1 MLNKNDEFHSLSED
15 IIFKYIFGCKK
26 NIRFT
31 TWLLESLFNLPQNS
45 LKDNINI
52 ENSLTLNKTKFLE
65 KGFELDIKISMPSG
79 WIINLEM
86 YQFGFRKKERIKS
99 LMYIMHIMSTGLDIG
114 HNYEMDK
121 KHLQINFIIDKKY
134 PSGTYL
140 MLDKRNNKL
149 LVDDLIQVDVINID
163 NYKDSR
169 YDVDEYIKKLFLL
182 MKARM

>member
-1 MLNKNDEFHSLSED
+1 
-15 IIFKYIFGCKK
+15 
-26 NIRFT
+26 
-31 TWLLESLFNLPQNS
+31 
-45 LKDNINI
+45 
-52 ENSLTLNKTKFLE
+52 
-65 KGFELDIKISMPSG
+65 
-79 WIINLEM
+79 
-86 YQFGFRKKERIKS
+86 
-99 LMYIMHIMSTGLDIG
+99 MHIMSMGLDIG
-114 HNYEMDK
+114 HNYEMAK

-149 LVDDLIQVDVINID
+149 LVDGLIQVNVINIG